1 MNLLESIRVAF
12 DALTHNKLRT
22 GLTML
27 GIISGVFAVISL
39 VSLGHGAQAY
49 VADKFASL
57 GSNLLLVTPGKRE
70 TKGIG
75 GGPVIGAQN
84 VHKLTMEDS
93 SAIRR
98 RLPSVTG
105 TSPIIFG
112 LGLIKYENRSRNTMV
127 VGTNEE
133 FPDVRNLRPQ
143 IGSFFGA
150 DDVDAGRRVVA
161 IGTLL
166 QEELFRDENPLGQW
180 IEVLGTPYRVIAVM
194 EHRGQSLGLD
204 LDDLVFIPVSSARKL
219 FNSDGLTEIV
229 VQART
234 EADVDQAV
242 VEVSSLLK
250 DRHGGVEDVTV
261 VTQTQMLDTLS
272 TILDVLT
279 VTLAGIAAIS
289 LIVGGIGI
297 MNIMLVSVRER
308 TREIGIRKAVGA
320 RGRDILAQFLVESVV
335 LSVAGGAVGVLL
347 AFLTQ
352 VVASMVLPGL
362 PILITPWAVV
372 LAVSF
377 SAVIGVFFG
386 VYPARRASNL
396 DPILALRTE

>member
-1 MNLLESIRVAF
+1 
-12 DALTHNKLRT
+12 
-22 GLTML
+22 ML
-27 GIISGVFAVISL
+27 GIIIGVFAVISL
-39 VSLGHGAQAY
+39 VSLGHGVQAY

-75 GGPVIGAQN
+75 GGPIIGAQN
-84 VHKLTMEDS
+84 SHKLTTEDGV
-93 SAIRR
+93 AIRR

-105 TSPIIFG
+105 VSPIVFG

-127 VGTNEE
+127 IGTNEE
-133 FPDVRNLRPQ
+133 FPQVRNLQPQ

-150 DDVDAGRRVVA
+150 DDVDAARRVVA

-166 QEELFRDENPLGQW
+166 QEELFRDQNPLGQW
-180 IEVLGTPYRVIAVM
+180 IEVMGTPYRVVAVM

-204 LDDLVFIPVSSARKL
+204 LDDLVFIPVSAAMKL

-229 VQART
+229 VQARS
-234 EADVDQAV
+234 EQDVDQAV
-242 VEVSSLLK
+242 IEVTALLK

-279 VTLAGIAAIS
+279 ITLAGIAAIS

-320 RGRDILAQFLVESVV
+320 RSRDILAQFLVESVV
-335 LSVAGGAVGVLL
+335 LSVAGGAIGVVL
-347 AFLTQ
+347 AFLAQ
-352 VVASMVLPGL
+352 VAASLVLPGL
-362 PILITPWAVV
+362 PILITSWAVS

-377 SAVIGVFFG
+377 SAAIGVFFG
-386 VYPARRASNL
+386 VYPARRASHL